1 MTEKKIIETTMTIMS
16 SVVLYKRML
25 RVELPMQINRLTDL
39 KKENALEEKI
49 EEVLDKIYY
58 TDVQLKHVIP
68 IFYFKGN
75 IRINFEFF
83 EDTKLIVFSVLKCSK
98 NQDGTENI
106 SGTFH
111 RHQISSFRTNTLEN
125 LIEDC
130 LYTAMSLMNT
140 SEAPIWKIKVNSE
153 GAEEQAI

>member
-1 MTEKKIIETTMTIMS
+1 MTENKIIETTMAIMS
-16 SVVLYKRML
+16 AVVLYKRML
-25 RVELPMQINRLTDL
+25 GIGLPMQIDRMTDL
-39 KKENALEEKI
+39 KKENTLEEKI
-49 EEVLDKIYY
+49 EEVLDKTFYNDI
-58 TDVQLKHVIP
+58 QLKHAIP

-83 EDTKLIVFSVLKCSK
+83 ESRKLIVFSVLKCSK

-106 SGTFH
+106 FGTFQ
-111 RHQISSFRTNTLEN
+111 RHQISSFRTKTLEN